1 MPNRAVNGT
10 RTRNVYSSA
19 RSDSASGKPGRR
31 ISGADTGPSQG
42 STSFFPPSWRT
53 HSLIGLERSE
63 GSLLARPYLFTSS
76 AAWAVLDLFLALYCA
91 TLVDLSKR
99 GPAALF
105 HSTGTGTHIYLPS
118 IVNGLVYGLCVA
130 ALARLSGLHSL
141 DERRRWF
148 TELLLTVQ
156 VVALA
161 GFGLFGAS
169 RFWRVKV
176 ITRGD
181 LLEDFLLIGAA
192 MFLSRALWRR
202 HRRLLCQRDI
212 AAQNVLIAGADSVG
226 QEVRDYLEAERTTGY
241 RFKGFVTLG
250 EESDDTSEM
259 DSVDIVGDIRSAIPL
274 ARSMFVDEIIFT
286 RRPATP
292 NVLKRV
298 LQEARSTGI
307 NIRLIPSLTETLS
320 NREDVQYIGNLPTIV
335 IYQKKHRALSLF
347 VKRAFDIVAASIAM
361 VVFLPLFLLIGLAIR
376 LQSPGPV
383 FYLSKRVGYKGNVF
397 TCYKF
402 RTMVENA
409 ETLKEKLAHLNERK
423 GILFKISKDPR
434 VTAVGAVLRK
444 YSLDELPQ
452 FWNVLRG
459 DMSLVGPRP
468 SISSEVA
475 QYKTDHLRRLDVVPG
490 ITGLWQV
497 EARQDPSF
505 ESYVKLDSEYVN
517 RWSIWLDLKIL
528 LRTVSAVIS
537 GTGA

>member
-1 MPNRAVNGT
+1 MSNRAVYGT
-10 RTRNVYSSA
+10 RTKNVYSA
-19 RSDSASGKPGRR
+19 RSNSVSRKSGTNR
-31 ISGADTGPSQG
+31 SGADAG
-42 STSFFPPSWRT
+42 SSSGSASFFPPAWAKQ
-53 HSLIGLERSE
+53 SLIGLERSE
-63 GSLLARPYLFTSS
+63 GSLLPRPYLFTSS
-76 AAWAVLDLFLALYCA
+76 VAWAALDLFLALCCA

-99 GPAALF
+99 APAALF
-105 HSTGTGTHIYLPS
+105 HSTGNGPHLYLPS
-118 IVNGLVYGLCVA
+118 IVNGLLYGLCVT
-130 ALARLSGLHSL
+130 ALSRLSGLHFL
-141 DERRRWF
+141 DERRKWF
-148 TELLLTVQ
+148 TELLLTAQ
-156 VVALA
+156 TVALA

-169 RFWRVKV
+169 RFWRVRT
-176 ITRGD
+176 ISRGD
-181 LLEDFLLIGAA
+181 LLEDFLLVGAA

-202 HRRLLCQRDI
+202 HRRLLCERDI
-212 AAQNVLIAGADSVG
+212 ASRNVLIAGADSVG
-226 QEVRDYLEAERTTGY
+226 REVRHYLETERTTGY

-250 EESDDTSEM
+250 EASDDTAEM
-259 DSVDIVGDIRSAIPL
+259 APADIVGDIRQAIPL

-292 NVLKRV
+292 HVLTSV
-298 LQEARSTGI
+298 LQEARSIGI
-307 NIRLIPSLTETLS
+307 DIRLIPSLSETLS
-320 NREDVQYIGNLPTIV
+320 NREDVQYIGNLPTVV
-335 IYQKKHRALSLF
+335 IYQKNHRAISLL

-361 VVFLPLFLLIGLAIR
+361 VALLPLFLLIAIAIR
-376 LQSPGPV
+376 LQNPGPV
-383 FYLSKRVGYKGNVF
+383 FYLGKRVGYKGNVF

-402 RTMVENA
+402 RTMVANA
-409 ETLKEKLAHLNERK
+409 DSIQEKLAHLNERK
-423 GILFKISKDPR
+423 GILFKISNDPR

-497 EARQDPSF
+497 EGRQDPSF

-517 RWSIWLDLKIL
+517 GWSIWLDLKIL